1 MIMQMKTLIIEIQAT
16 TMKVNQ
22 ELEGDR
28 LHDEIKMGDSLLK
41 QWLEF
46 KIQMTL
52 MHKLPQVEMQMAF
65 LKIQNKGILNL
76 KTPISM
82 VRKKTTS

>member
-1 MIMQMKTLIIEIQAT
+1 MIITMRMALRMIMQMKTLIIEIQAT

-41 QWLEF
+41 Q
-46 KIQMTL
+46 
-52 MHKLPQVEMQMAF
+52 
-65 LKIQNKGILNL
+65 
-76 KTPISM
+76 
-82 VRKKTTS
+82 